1 MPRLSRLPE
10 VVAHFDWSIDAGKR
24 WGGIA
29 LLRNGTYE
37 ILEPH
42 IVNYAGT
49 LMQTL
54 TGLAGAQGHVLV
66 GFDFPIG
73 VPAAYAANAGV
84 GSFPALL
91 PQLGNGQ
98 WNQFYDVATTAQEI
112 TLHRPFYPYAPG
124 RKRQAHQVRA
134 LGVGAM
140 DELLRQ
146 CEEATPE
153 RDPASPLFWTLGAK
167 QVGKAAITG
176 WRDVL
181 APALVNPALGVGLWP
196 FAGELEQ
203 LTSKHRVVG
212 AETYPTEAYGH
223 LGLQHGGWSKKNQL
237 NRQDRA
243 HEINAWRDQRIGQLA
258 FHANAQTSVDDG
270 FGDENDGEDRF
281 DAFVGLCSM
290 LDVVLGHR
298 TEGAPNTPQVRNIE
312 GWILGQQ
319 P

>member
-1 MPRLSRLPE
+1 M
-10 VVAHFDWSIDAGKR
+10 HAGKR
-24 WGGIA
+24 WGVVA
-29 LLRNGTYE
+29 LLKKGIYE
-37 ILEPH
+37 ILEPLN
-42 IVNYAGT
+42 VNDAGQ

-54 TGLAGAQGHVLV
+54 TRAAGAQGHVLV

-98 WNQFYDVATTAQEI
+98 WNQFYDVATAAQEI

-124 RKRQAHQVRA
+124 GKLQAHLIGA
-134 LGVGAM
+134 LGVGAIN
-140 DELLRQ
+140 DLLRE
-146 CEEATPE
+146 CEEATLV
-153 RDPASPLFWTLGAK
+153 RDAASPLFWTLGAK

-181 APALVNPALGVGLWP
+181 APALANPALGVGLWP

-203 LTSKHRVVG
+203 LTSKHRMVV
-212 AETYPTEAYGH
+212 AETYPGEAYGH
-223 LGLQHGGWSKKNQL
+223 LGLQNGGWSKKSQL
-237 NRQDRA
+237 HRQNRA

-270 FGDENDGEDRF
+270 FGDESDGEDKF

-298 TEGAPNTPQVRNIE
+298 NEGAPNTQQVRNIE